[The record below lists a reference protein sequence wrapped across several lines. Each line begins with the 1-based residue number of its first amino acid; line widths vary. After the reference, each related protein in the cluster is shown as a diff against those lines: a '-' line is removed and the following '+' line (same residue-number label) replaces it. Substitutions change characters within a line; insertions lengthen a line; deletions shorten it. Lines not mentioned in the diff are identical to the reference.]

1 MANYPPPNRRQGPPH
16 QQDYDSPPSSGGY
29 QRDAAFSSIFG
40 AAPPPG
46 RSQTMTSMSAPD
58 MTQQQRPQQ
67 HPQQHPH
74 HPQHQQQ
81 QQQHYYQ
88 QQQQQ
93 GAHYEPGDRTMSLRQ
108 GPPPPRGP
116 PGGGYNRGYGPD
128 PMMSQRTRTMDSS
141 MAQSMANGQGNGYFP
156 RGGLRS
162 VSGGP
167 PMPSPQAQYLQQQQ
181 QMHRYPGQQGPPPRM
196 DSRGPPPPLQQSGGG
211 RPEGQGGR
219 PMQPPPQD
227 GYTNMRSPTQRQY
240 PGGGPGPALN
250 SDPYRSQSLASAPRP
265 NAQAMYHPPPNT
277 YQQAPANAFRH
288 AQYAGVNGNGAPG
301 NFSQSRT
308 TAQGRVVPD
317 RHPTED
323 RTMSMSSSGFPA
335 ISEHRG
341 DSHQTMSGRVIPN
354 RRMQGGP
361 GTGGGGGG
369 GSGMDGAN
377 GSAHSHMPAAPGSQT
392 RTTTMTSTSTNG
404 YGSSHGGANSVDH
417 QRTMSMAS
425 TIAPSV
431 AASERTIVPSSSQ
444 QSMANRGSL
453 TRSVDG
459 DRPPTAK
466 IRPPL
471 VYPAMLSRV
480 AEVFREKIV
489 IGDRTKNELSY
500 KNAFSGAEA
509 VDVLSFIIRTTDR
522 NLALLLGRALD
533 AQKFFHDVTY
543 EHRLRDSTNEMY
555 QFRENVDEMGG
566 DEAASQTTT
575 ERSSQVNGV
584 FVLLSECYS
593 PTCTRDQLCYSIACP
608 RRLEQV
614 SRLNLKMGPGLQG
627 ASGATA
633 MVGEDDADVTDEQK
647 LWINSVPKEV
657 ADSISDREKKRQEV
671 ISEICYT
678 ERDFVKD
685 LDYLRDF
692 WILPLRAPNSPIP
705 AARRMRV
712 VNTIFSNII
721 DPPAIRAV
729 SARFAKALTER
740 QQKNPI
746 VHNVGDIFM
755 EFVPLFDPFIKY
767 GSRQLE
773 AKYEFEN
780 ERSNNQ
786 AFGRL
791 VDEIE
796 RRRESRKLELNGYL
810 TKPTTRLARY
820 PLLLENV
827 LKYTDPDNP
836 DQKDIPRVL
845 TIIRD
850 LLSRVNAES
859 GKAENRFNL
868 RRLDELLEFRPNE
881 KVDLKLR
888 EANRELVFK
897 SQLKKA
903 PADPPDIVAYLLDHA
918 VLLVRTK
925 QVGKIEK
932 LKAYKRPIPL
942 ELLAIKEMD
951 EVIPKGG
958 SVKRS
963 SSSLLPLRNNNAD
976 ARRNEGWPITFRH
989 LGKAGYELTL
999 YAANQAARQKW
1010 LEFIDT
1016 AQQRLRARADFLNVT
1031 VIPTKFTTAMNKI
1044 NCAAPFDGGRKLI
1057 YGTDN
1062 GIYVADRKARE
1073 PTLPRRVIEAQ
1084 AVTQVDILEE
1094 YQLLLVLSNRTLLSF
1109 PLAALDPNEP
1119 LLAKRPKKIQSH
1131 CTFFKT
1137 GICLGRHLVCCVKS
1151 SALSTTVKVYEP
1163 NDAMSKAKNKKGLS
1177 KMFNAGQD
1185 ELKPFKE
1192 FYIPTESTSIH
1203 FLKSSLCVA
1212 SARGFEV
1219 VSLLTLE
1226 TQSLLDQADTSL
1238 DFVARKENVRPI
1250 HIERLNGEFLLN
1262 YSEFSFFV
1270 NRNGWRARPE
1280 WRIDWEGSPQ
1290 SFALSYPWILAFE
1303 PNFIELRHI
1312 ETGAVHIVPH
1322 KNIRMLH
1329 CSTHEI
1335 IFAYEDERGEDVV
1348 EALDFWKS
1356 QRRSEMP
1363 LLPPGGVAPGGADGS
1378 ERGASATA
1386 GTTRLSQ

>member
-1 MANYPPPNRRQGPPH
+1 MANYPAPNRRPGPPL
-16 QQDYDSPPSSGGY
+16 QQDYDSPPNSGSY
-29 QRDAAFSSIFG
+29 QRDAAFSNIFG

-58 MTQQQRPQQ
+58 MSQQQHQ
-67 HPQQHPH
+67 PQQHPH
-74 HPQHQQQ
+74 HLRQQPPPQQQ
-81 QQQHYYQ
+81 QQQQQYHHQ
-88 QQQQQ
+88 QQQH
-93 GAHYEPGDRTMSLRQ
+93 GAPYDAGDRTMSLRQ

-116 PGGGYNRGYGPD
+116 PGGGYNRNYGPD
-128 PMMSQRTRTMDSS
+128 PMMAQRTRTMDSS
-141 MAQSMANGQGNGYFP
+141 VAQSMAGGAGNGYFP

-181 QMHRYPGQQGPPPRM
+181 QMRRYPGQQAPPPRM
-196 DSRGPPPPLQQSGGG
+196 DSRGPAPPPQPGMAGRQVPPGPPGG
-211 RPEGQGGR
+211 GQGGPNGR
-219 PMQPPPQD
+219 PVQPPPQD
-227 GYTNMRSPTQRQY
+227 GYANMRSPSQRFFQ
-240 PGGGPGPALN
+240 GDGPAPAMN

-277 YQQAPANAFRH
+277 YQQASANAFRN
-288 AQYAGVNGNGAPG
+288 AQYTGANGSAAPG
-301 NFSQSRT
+301 NFPQSRT

-317 RHPTED
+317 RHPADE
-323 RTMSMSSSGFPA
+323 RTMTMSGGFPA
-335 ISEHRG
+335 ISEHR

-354 RRMQGGP
+354 RRMPSGGA
-361 GTGGGGGG
+361 GGGG
-369 GSGMDGAN
+369 GSIDSTN
-377 GSAHSHMPAAPGSQT
+377 GHAHSTMPAAPGTQT
-392 RTTTMTSTSTNG
+392 RTTSMASSTTNG
-404 YGSSHGGANSVDH
+404 YGANNAADH

-425 TIAPSV
+425 TVAPSV
-431 AASERTIVPSSSQ
+431 AASDRTIVPSSSQ
-444 QSMANRGSL
+444 TSMSNRGSL

-555 QFRENVDEMGG
+555 QFRENLDEMNN
-566 DEAASQTTT
+566 DETSSQTT
-575 ERSSQVNGV
+575 SSGSQVNGV

-627 ASGATA
+627 ASSATA
-633 MVGEDDADVTDEQK
+633 MVGEDDVDVTDEQK

-712 VNTIFSNII
+712 VNTIFSNIV
-721 DPPAIRAV
+721 DPPSIRAV
-729 SARFAKALTER
+729 SARFAKSLTER

-746 VHNVGDIFM
+746 VHNVGDIFQ
-755 EFVPLFDPFIKY
+755 EFVPQFEPFIRY

-786 AFGRL
+786 AFGRM

-868 RRLDELLEFRPNE
+868 RRLDEQLEFRPNE

-925 QVGKIEK
+925 QVGKVEK

-951 EVIPKGG
+951 EVIPKTG

-976 ARRNEGWPITFRH
+976 ARRGEGWPITFRH

-1094 YQLLLVLSNRTLLSF
+1094 YSLLLVLSNRTLLSF

-1250 HIERLNGEFLLN
+1250 HIERLSGEFLLN

-1280 WRIDWEGSPQ
+1280 WRIDWEGSPA

-1329 CSTHEI
+1329 SSNHEI

-1363 LLPPGGVAPGGADGS
+1363 TLPAAAPDAQ
-1378 ERGASATA
+1378 ERGSASTA